1 MPPLRPRAS
10 ADATVRQLLHTCRM
24 RVTVAA
30 VLLAVLAACA
40 APAPPAERQRANA
53 EKQEALKDMLDKG
66 QRN

>member
-1 MPPLRPRAS
+1 
-10 ADATVRQLLHTCRM
+10 M

-40 APAPPAERQRANA
+40 TPAPPTERQRVNA
-53 EKQEALKDMLDKG
+53 EKQEALKEMLDKG